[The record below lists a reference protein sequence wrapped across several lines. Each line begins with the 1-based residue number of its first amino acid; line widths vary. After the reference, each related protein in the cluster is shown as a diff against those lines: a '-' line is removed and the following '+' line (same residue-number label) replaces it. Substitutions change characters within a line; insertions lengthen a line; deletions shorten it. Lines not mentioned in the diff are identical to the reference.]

1 MIKLSTILSML
12 PSAKREKMSFESYI
26 LQEKYK
32 KVQGL
37 GDRLEL
43 MKQQI
48 DWKPFIKIVKDVF
61 DNDTELGGRPNTDE
75 KVVVRCMLLQAWYG
89 LSDPELEFQCN
100 DRISFQNFIGLDQK
114 IPDFS
119 TIWRIRDRLKER
131 GKENL
136 IWDELQRQ
144 MDKKGYKVKK
154 GVIQDASF
162 IEADAGRK
170 RIQNEKKAK
179 KEGRKIEYS
188 DRQKRYI
195 DRDGTFAVKNNQV
208 HYGYKNHMKLDVD
221 NHLIR
226 DYDVSTASLHDGEV
240 DLVESG
246 DNAAYRDKGYYG
258 KKLKAGNV
266 KDKTMKRA
274 TKSKKLN
281 GGEQLRNKAI
291 SRIRAPGE
299 RPYAVVKRVFH
310 NDRTQ
315 VKTLERVIIKEMF
328 KCFAYNLYQ
337 LVTLERKRLLA
348 VEQ

>member
-1 MIKLSTILSML
+1 MIKSSTILFLL
-12 PSAKREKMSFESYI
+12 PTAKRGKMSFESYI

-48 DWKPFIKIVKDVF
+48 DWKPFVKIVKDVF
-61 DNDTELGGRPNTDE
+61 DNDTKLGGRPNTDE
-75 KVVVRCMLLQAWYG
+75 KVIVRCLLLQAWYG

-119 TIWRIRDRLKER
+119 TIWRIRDKLKER
-131 GKENL
+131 GKERL

-144 MDKKGYKVKK
+144 LDEKGYKIKK

-162 IEADAGRK
+162 IEADTGRK
-170 RIQNEKKAK
+170 RIQKEKKAK
-179 KEGRKIEYS
+179 KEGKEIEYS
-188 DRQKRYI
+188 EKQKSHI

-208 HYGYKNHMKLDVD
+208 HYGYKNHKKLDVD

-226 DYDVSTASLHDGEV
+226 DYDVSTASLHDAEI
-240 DLVESG
+240 DLVKEG
-246 DNAAYRDKGYYG
+246 DKKAYRDKGYFG
-258 KKLKAGNV
+258 RKLKSENV
-266 KDKTMKRA
+266 EDKTMKRG
-274 TKSKKLN
+274 TRKRKLN
-281 GGEQLRNKAI
+281 GGEQKRNRAI
-291 SRIRAPGE
+291 SKIRAPGE
-299 RPYAVVKRVFH
+299 RPYSVVKRTFH
-310 NDRTQ
+310 NDRTN
-315 VKTLERVIIKEMF
+315 VKTLERVMVKEMF

-337 LVTLERKRLLA
+337 LVTLERKRLMQVDA
-348 VEQ
+348 

>member
-1 MIKLSTILSML
+1 
-12 PSAKREKMSFESYI
+12 MSFEAYI

-48 DWKPFIKIVKDVF
+48 NWKPFVSIVKDAF
-61 DNDTELGGRPNTDE
+61 DNDTKSGGRPNTDE

-119 TIWRIRDRLKER
+119 TVWRIRDRLKEK
-131 GKENL
+131 GKDKL
-136 IWDELQRQ
+136 IWKELQDQ
-144 MDKKGYKVKK
+144 LDEKGYEIKK

-162 IEADAGRK
+162 VEADTGRK
-170 RIQNEKKAK
+170 RIQKEKKVE
-179 KEGRKIEYS
+179 KEGKKIEYS
-188 DRQKRYI
+188 EKQKKHI
-195 DRDGTFAVKNNQV
+195 DRNGTFAVKNGQV
-208 HYGYKNHMKLDVD
+208 YYGYKCHLKSDVD
-221 NHLIR
+221 NQLIR
-226 DYDVSTASLHDGEV
+226 EYEVSTASLHDSEV
-240 DLVESG
+240 DLVEG
-246 DNAAYRDKGYYG
+246 NDKIAYRDKGYFG
-258 KKLKAGNV
+258 KKLKAENV
-266 KDKTMKRA
+266 EDKTMKRG
-274 TKSKKLN
+274 TRKRKLN
-281 GGEQLRNKAI
+281 GGEQKRNKAI

-299 RPYAVVKRVFH
+299 RPFSVVKRTFH
-310 NDRTQ
+310 NDRTN

-337 LVTLERKRLLA
+337 LVTLERKRLMQVDA
-348 VEQ
+348 